1 VVTEHSTAVL
11 RGALRPSER
20 AEAAAVYREANAVLA
35 VSHALARVID
45 TLAGTSRGRVVPN
58 VIDFEFFT
66 PPPVPRRREPFTF
79 LCVCNLI
86 IMHKRVD
93 RLIRA
98 FARVAA
104 ARPGTRLVIVGS
116 GPDEQALRA
125 LAHQC
130 GVASQV
136 EFTGGLPPE
145 RVRERMWTANALVL
159 PSAFETFGVVLVEAL
174 ATGIPVIS
182 TRCGGPDA
190 IVEPGLGTLVEP
202 GDDEALAPAMLAMT
216 EAFYSEP
223 VLRDHVK
230 RRYSFE
236 KVAGELLNIY
246 ASLDAHSRLR
256 GYHDAL
262 NRPNE
267 GPFRA

>member
-1 VVTEHSTAVL
+1 
-11 RGALRPSER
+11 
-20 AEAAAVYREANAVLA
+20 
-35 VSHALARVID
+35 
-45 TLAGTSRGRVVPN
+45 VPN